1 MKTTKYINGLFVNNF
16 IDSKVLFVTRFR
28 ALANIGIIRF
38 TDSTKAYALI
48 MENFAKEITEVYQY
62 SSFDYAE
69 NKTLFNV
76 TIFVLKYNRI
86 VEVGF
91 DYVEILYKSNHYD
104 WAGNLLAQLAQCKI
118 AERTKVIGFAR
129 SEIWN

>member
-1 MKTTKYINGLFVNNF
+1 
-16 IDSKVLFVTRFR
+16 
-28 ALANIGIIRF
+28 
-38 TDSTKAYALI
+38 

-62 SSFDYAE
+62 SSFDYGE

-76 TIFVLKYNRI
+76 TIFVLTNNRI